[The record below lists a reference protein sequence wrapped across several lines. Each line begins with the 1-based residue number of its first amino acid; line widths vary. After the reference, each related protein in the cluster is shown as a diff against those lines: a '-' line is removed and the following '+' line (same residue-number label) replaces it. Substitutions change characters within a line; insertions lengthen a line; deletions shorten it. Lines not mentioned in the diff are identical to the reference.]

1 MRELWLLLG
10 LATQLQLL
18 CTYGFDLK
26 KPVAA
31 LLLLL
36 PLAVPFVL
44 ERLPVLKAGWPL
56 KVAALLAFHASLFF
70 ARRQVL
76 LPFDHQDVFMA
87 LLVAVTLVGS
97 AWTLRS
103 LPARRVGGFTLAWLA
118 AWQLTGLLDPV
129 LPLLGLGV
137 SALLLAF
144 GRWPEPEGEAVR
156 APFLPWLVLGLVLFK
171 PRWDYGLE
179 RAPALALG
187 TFALGWLM
195 ARRAPLGRRLG
206 KAGSLAV
213 LGAFG
218 ILYAPGVLWAWGLL
232 AGLAWGWRQTLEGLE
247 KTPQAALAPAASG
260 LILGI
265 GLSFALHANAWLPG
279 LRHLIWLGN

>member
-10 LATQLQLL
+10 LGTLLQLL
-18 CTYGFDLK
+18 CTYGFDFN

-36 PLAVPFVL
+36 PLVLPFVL
-44 ERLPVLKAGWPL
+44 RRLPVLMAGWPL
-56 KVAALLAFHASLFF
+56 KVLALLAFHAALFF

-76 LPFDHQDVFMA
+76 LPFTHLDVFMA
-87 LLVAVTLVGS
+87 VLVATTLVGS
-97 AWTLRS
+97 AWVLRS
-103 LPARRVGGFTLAWLA
+103 TPARRVGGFTLAWLA
-118 AWQLTGLLDPV
+118 AWLFSGLLDPV

-137 SALLLAF
+137 TALLVAF
-144 GRWPEPEGEAVR
+144 GRWPEPEGEAVP
-156 APFLPWLVLGLVLFK
+156 APFLPWFVLGLVLFK

-179 RAPALALG
+179 LAPAMALG
-187 TFALGWLM
+187 TFALGWML

-206 KAGSLAV
+206 KTGSLIV

-218 ILYAPGVLWAWGLL
+218 ILYAPGALWAWGLL
-232 AGLAWGWRQTLEGLE
+232 AGLAWGWRQMLETAGDGAPLG
-247 KTPQAALAPAASG
+247 LAPAAGG
-260 LILGI
+260 LIAGV

-279 LRHLIWLGN
+279 WRHLVWLGN